1 MTRTLHPLALLI
13 PFSLVAQTAPAP
25 QAPSP
30 QTDAGTVNLTL
41 QDAIQTA
48 LKNNLQVSIAEQT
61 QTKESGREADPA
73 VDDAATVVAVVMD
86 FVGATLSQIEQL
98 LKAMRLVVGGAGSP
112 GSLFQWSRST
122 TDGVRITEVWQSRS
136 AFELI
141 QGKELEDGLIAAR
154 MPQPEITVY
163 EVHSYVKEGPSIAAA
178 TAVQSGPDA

>member
-1 MTRTLHPLALLI
+1 M
-13 PFSLVAQTAPAP
+13 
-25 QAPSP
+25 
-30 QTDAGTVNLTL
+30 
-41 QDAIQTA
+41 
-48 LKNNLQVSIAEQT
+48 SIAEQT
-61 QTKESGREADPA
+61 QTKESGRETDPA
-73 VDDAATVVAVVMD
+73 ADDAATVVAVVMD